1 MECRFE
7 GIEDSKQEGPQPLED
22 QAEVVAGGGEDGVGL
37 IAVSAFEEVAAE
49 MAVGL
54 EVADDG
60 LDGRAAAEL
69 TLDGAVDAAL
79 LAGEVDP

>member
-1 MECRFE
+1 M
-7 GIEDSKQEGPQPLED
+7 
-22 QAEVVAGGGEDGVGL
+22 